1 MNASPP
7 VAFDPADRRFAT
19 LAEAETLGQPLSPD
33 DVAFLRT
40 HVPRDPGLQAE
51 HALRWAL
58 PGWGEGPMAGED
70 DEAVIAAAVN
80 GHLHGTR
87 ERERTGGRVVW
98 LAAAAAGLAAAAAV
112 VLAVVARPGET
123 PAANELARVDAP
135 ALAKAAEDPAVPRSA
150 SALRSLSG
158 TWIDED
164 GAPIVGAP
172 APDTVVVASAKA
184 CLGDDAGTRLCVEP
198 GARVRA
204 VAAADPTSSGP
215 VVEWLGGRGELVMPA
230 TPAPQ
235 AVVLELRVAGVR
247 VSGPG
252 ASVAVETTVEGRWSL
267 TVREG
272 QVSLQTPEG
281 TRTLQAGDRWAPG
294 DSASSSEV
302 DVQEA
307 GPSRA
312 PTPDAASLLR
322 QARAAR
328 ASGSMADAA
337 ALYRRLLKAHP
348 RSPSS
353 GPAWVAL
360 GQVELARGRASAAL
374 DAFDRYLEQ
383 GGPLAEEAAYGRIEA
398 LGALGRRRDEQAAI
412 DRFLAKYP
420 GSSYAATL
428 RRRP

>member
-1 MNASPP
+1 MNAPP
-7 VAFDPADRRFAT
+7 PLAFDPADRRFAA

-40 HVPRDPGLQAE
+40 HVPRDPGLRAE

-58 PGWGEGPMAGED
+58 PGWGDGPLAGED

-123 PAANELARVDAP
+123 PSTNELARVEAP
-135 ALAKAAEDPAVPRSA
+135 ARAEVQEPAVPRAA
-150 SALRSLSG
+150 STLRSLSG
-158 TWIDED
+158 TWIDEG
-164 GAPIVGAP
+164 GAPVVGAP
-172 APDTVVVASAKA
+172 APGTVLVASAAA
-184 CLGDDAGTRLCVEP
+184 CLGDEAGTRLCVEP

-204 VAAADPTSSGP
+204 VAAADPTRSGP

-272 QVSLQTPEG
+272 EVSLHTPEG

-294 DSASSSEV
+294 DTPPAAGV
-302 DVQEA
+302 DVEEA

-312 PTPDAASLLR
+312 ATPDAASLLR

-337 ALYRRLLKAHP
+337 ALYRRLLKAYP

-374 DAFDRYLEQ
+374 DAFDRYLER

-412 DRFLAKYP
+412 EWFLAKYP

-428 RRRP
+428 QRRP

>member
-7 VAFDPADRRFAT
+7 VAFDPADRRWAA

-33 DVAFLRT
+33 DVAFLRM

-123 PAANELARVDAP
+123 PSTDELARVEAP
-135 ALAKAAEDPAVPRSA
+135 ARWEAAEEPAVPRAA
-150 SALRSLSG
+150 STLRSLSG

-164 GAPIVGAP
+164 GAPILGAP
-172 APDTVVVASAKA
+172 APGTVVIASATA
-184 CLGDDAGTRLCVEP
+184 CLGDEAGTRLCVEP

-204 VAAADPTSSGP
+204 VAAADPTRGGP

-235 AVVLELRVAGVR
+235 AVVLELRVGGVR

-267 TVREG
+267 TVRKGE
-272 QVSLQTPEG
+272 VSLQTPEG

-294 DSASSSEV
+294 DPAPSSDV
-302 DVQEA
+302 DVEA

-312 PTPDAASLLR
+312 ATPDAASLLR
-322 QARAAR
+322 QARTAR

-337 ALYRRLLKAHP
+337 ALYRRLLKAYP

-374 DAFDRYLEQ
+374 EAFDRYLER

-398 LGALGRRRDEQAAI
+398 LGALGRSRDEQAAI
-412 DRFLAKYP
+412 ERFLAKYP
-420 GSSYAATL
+420 GSSYAAKL
-428 RRRP
+428 RRKP